1 MDKEKYAVVPEGI
14 PEGDRPGGIDE
25 ESAKV
30 VEADKEK
37 RAVLP
42 DVIGRV

>member
-14 PEGDRPGGIDE
+14 PEGDRPSRIDE
-25 ESAKV
+25 KSAKV
-30 VEADKEK
+30 FEADKEK
-37 RAVLP
+37 RAVRS